1 MKKYLIAVLVS
12 TLILTS
18 CASVPDKEVSNNSPT
33 EIKQAEQSSSITSK
47 AKSEETIDNSYFG
60 QYQMSDEGF
69 SMYVQDNVIDK
80 SYEAETTQF
89 QQSNEFSTQG
99 WIALE
104 SKYIEIWDN
113 ELNNI
118 YNKLLEKLNE
128 KEQKELRE
136 AQKGWLQYHIKESE
150 FVVESWNDLGLGS
163 QGKVQLSMSQ
173 KSRIRQRTLQLMEYY
188 FMVGG
193 DVEFSYK
200 GE

>member
-33 EIKQAEQSSSITSK
+33 EIKQAEQSSSITSM
-47 AKSEETIDNSYFG
+47 AKSEGTIDNSYFG

-80 SYEAETTQF
+80 NYETETTQF

-173 KSRIRQRTLQLMEYY
+173 KARIRQRTLQLMEYY

>member
-33 EIKQAEQSSSITSK
+33 EIKQAEQSSSITSM
-47 AKSEETIDNSYFG
+47 AKSEGTIDNSYFG

-80 SYEAETTQF
+80 NYEAETTQF

-173 KSRIRQRTLQLMEYY
+173 KARIRQRTLQLMEYY

>member
-1 MKKYLIAVLVS
+1 
-12 TLILTS
+12 
-18 CASVPDKEVSNNSPT
+18 
-33 EIKQAEQSSSITSK
+33 
-47 AKSEETIDNSYFG
+47 
-60 QYQMSDEGF
+60 MSDEGF

-173 KSRIRQRTLQLMEYY
+173 KARIRQRTLQLMEYY